1 MKWCYYFSK
10 GGGVIAF
17 YFFNSQR
24 ITHFWNDD
32 LLCSIKNKLHSFAL
46 HAHAPDFKEMLSK
59 AMFCQPSFASM
70 MSCRPLTAG
79 KSKDLVCQEL

>member
-1 MKWCYYFSK
+1 MKWCYYFRK

-17 YFFNSQR
+17 YFFNSQK

-46 HAHAPDFKEMLSK
+46 HAVKNKRNNSIL
-59 AMFCQPSFASM
+59 
-70 MSCRPLTAG
+70 
-79 KSKDLVCQEL
+79 KDH